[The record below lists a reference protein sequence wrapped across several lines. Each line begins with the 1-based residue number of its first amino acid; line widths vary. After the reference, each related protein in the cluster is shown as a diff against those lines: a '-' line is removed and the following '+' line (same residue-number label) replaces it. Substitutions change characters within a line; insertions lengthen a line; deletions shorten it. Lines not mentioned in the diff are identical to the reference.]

1 MDRFIRT
8 NGIQLHYLEHPGDGP
23 PIVLLPGLTANAHA
37 FDGLVQAGLSPRFH
51 ALALDLRGRGLSD
64 APQHG
69 YTMADHAAD
78 VIGLLDT
85 LDLEQPALAGHSFG
99 GLLTFYLAARYPA
112 RISQLIILDAAMS
125 NATPATRA
133 AIQPSL
139 DRLGR
144 VLPSWETY
152 LDAIKQAP
160 YFQGW
165 WDPAIESYY
174 RADVRVNQDGSAQAR
189 SRPEVIGA
197 AMDGV
202 IAEDWPTH
210 LAAIRQPTI
219 LFQAPGPYGPPGA
232 PPILSAEQARATI
245 ERLAGCRYVEVPG
258 NHMTMLYGAGA
269 RRFVEEITAFLPEE
283 SAKGA
288 GHDE

>member
-23 PIVLLPGLTANAHA
+23 STVLLPGLTANAHA

-51 ALALDLRGRGLSD
+51 TLALDLRGRGLSD
-64 APQHG
+64 APEYG

-78 VIGLLDT
+78 VLGLLDA
-85 LDLEQPALAGHSFG
+85 LGIEQVRLAGHSFG
-99 GLLTFYLAARYPA
+99 GLLTYYMAAQYPA
-112 RISQLIILDAAMS
+112 RVTHLMVLDAAMT
-125 NATPATRA
+125 NATPATRV

-144 VLPSWETY
+144 VLPSWEIY
-152 LDAIKQAP
+152 LDAIKRAP
-160 YFQGW
+160 FLDGW
-165 WDPAIESYY
+165 WDPMIESYY
-174 RADVRVNQDGSAQAR
+174 RADVRVNQDGSVQAR
-189 SRPEVIGA
+189 SRPEVIAA

-202 IAEDWPTH
+202 IAEDWPMQ

-219 LFQAPGPYGPPGA
+219 LFQAPGAYGPPGT
-232 PPILSAEQARATI
+232 PPILSADQARATI
-245 ERLAGCRYVEVPG
+245 ERLADCHYVEVPG

-269 RRFVEEITAFLPEE
+269 RRIVEGITAFLGDQSEI
-283 SAKGA
+283 
-288 GHDE
+288 